1 MAGKPGPPYPSTS
14 VFRQPHKQKAYHD
27 QSQSQYKDDKEASH
41 IVSLRIAKAAL
52 NYNRPKGRP
61 PAEECKDVK
70 DLLNHPSNLR
80 MVLQETN
87 RVDHER
93 IDTAIIDKSE
103 SGEPLTAEEE
113 HRAKLQ
119 VNVIQGRKKFLE
131 SVTYGCF
138 KTFYQKLST
147 QSRHVVWDARHD

>member
-1 MAGKPGPPYPSTS
+1 MADKPGSLYPSTS

-52 NYNRPKGRP
+52 NKNRIPGRP
-61 PAEECKDVK
+61 PAEECEDVK
-70 DLLNHPSNLR
+70 ALLNHPSNLR

-103 SGEPLTAEEE
+103 SREKLTAKEE
-113 HRAKLQ
+113 HRARLQ
-119 VNVIQGRKKFLE
+119 ASVIQENKDILE
-131 SVTYGCF
+131 YVTYGCF
-138 KTFYQKLST
+138 KTFYQKLRT
-147 QSRHVVWDARHD
+147 QSGQVVWDARHD